1 MRIVVLGAGT
11 IGISI
16 ADLLCKH
23 GHSITVV
30 DTDADTVRRL
40 NRDLDVRALTG
51 SASQSSVLFQAGVL
65 DADLCLAVTGVDEV
79 NMVAASMAKA
89 MGARRTIARVYASV
103 FRDLSTFD
111 YQRHFQIDRMLSLEH
126 LSATVFAQAIRNPGA
141 PIVEHFARGEIEVR
155 QIRITDNTNRLG
167 QPLAE
172 LEMPRGVRIGSISRD
187 QKTWIAG
194 AKDTI
199 EMGDDITLIGRRSDI
214 DDVRSEFRKR
224 DDSRKGI
231 VIAGGGETGYH
242 LARSLDDRHW
252 AVTLME
258 TNEDRCNVL
267 AKNLRHVTVLQA
279 DATVRTVL
287 EEERV
292 GTADYFVACTGDD
305 ENNIVTGVEAAE
317 LGAKSIMVVI
327 ERPDYANVVSKLG
340 IDVAVSPRNVMA
352 RQVLGYLHTGPV
364 ISRSAIGKS
373 GISVFEIEVSEGVPA
388 TEHVLA
394 NLPLPAQCIIAA
406 VMRENYVHVPGADDR
421 LQSGDTVVA
430 LVADDIADQMV
441 AQFNQ

>member
-126 LSATVFAQAIRNPGA
+126 LCATVFSQAIRNPGA
-141 PIVEHFARGEIEVR
+141 PIVEHFARGEIEFR
-155 QIRITDNTNRLG
+155 QIRITDKTSMLG
-167 QPLAE
+167 RPLSK
-172 LEMPRGVRIGSISRD
+172 LEIPRGVRIGSISRD

-199 EMGDDITLIGRRSDI
+199 EIGDDITLIGLRDDI

-242 LARSLDDRHW
+242 LARSLDDRRW

-258 TNEDRCNVL
+258 TNEDRCNFL
-267 AKNLRHVTVLQA
+267 ASNLRHVTVLQA
-279 DATVRTVL
+279 DATLRSVL

-292 GTADYFVACTGDD
+292 GTADYFIACTGDD

-364 ISRSAIGKS
+364 ISRTAIGKS

-394 NLPLPAQCIIAA
+394 NLPLPTQCLIAA
-406 VMRENYVHVPGADDR
+406 VMRENFVHVPGADDR
-421 LQSGDTVVA
+421 LQPGDTVVA
-430 LVADDIADQMV
+430 LVADDVADQMV
-441 AQFNQ
+441 TQFTR